1 MNQRTAQR
9 VVTDLEEADYLSRE
23 RDGRRTR
30 YHLHLVGI
38 PPFGR
43 GSRAREGLLELVT
56 NR

>member
-9 VVTDLEEADYLSRE
+9 VVTDLEEAGYLSRE

-30 YHLHLVGI
+30 YHLHLEGI